1 MMDDKQINIS
11 VEESGQLLRQKLVAL
26 FYRLNAGASSVGIEM
41 SDGTIIN
48 IDPTK
53 KWEVEIGVDYI
64 SVEPVLDFH
73 APNFP
78 RIIPFTSIRS
88 ICVVD

>member
-1 MMDDKQINIS
+1 VKQGMNIS
-11 VEESGQLLRQKLVAL
+11 VEESGQNLRQKLVAL
-26 FYRLNAGASSVGIEM
+26 FYRLSAGASSVGIEM

-64 SVEPVLDFH
+64 SIEPLLDVH
-73 APNFP
+73 APSFP